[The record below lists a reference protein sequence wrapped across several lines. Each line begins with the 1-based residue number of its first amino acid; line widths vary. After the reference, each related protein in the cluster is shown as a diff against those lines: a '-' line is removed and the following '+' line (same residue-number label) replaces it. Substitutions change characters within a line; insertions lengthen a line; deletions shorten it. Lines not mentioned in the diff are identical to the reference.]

1 MIAHGKWECGVHL
14 LTGVALAWLGAGQL
28 GAQNAVD
35 PILGSIRQLE
45 DKSDPK
51 CHATASRLENFMF
64 GTPLTDAVRFQK
76 NGYLKEF
83 IRGAWAR
90 ASELAREQNATEID
104 AAVMTKAFASEPEV
118 VEEKGEFVV
127 KTSPAP
133 IRIGSRD
140 KRQYSSVAYA
150 LRAILAV
157 QQEASLSEGRLSLVP
172 LKPEAVAAL
181 KERADI
187 YVLALLNLADRHARK
202 EVRFE
207 IGPGDMEQGWKEL
220 GLTGTPAPKS
230 GPSKTGKD
238 SLLRAVITQ
247 KVASFAAYNQ
257 VSNELF
263 VRNLQ
268 VYFAKRRW
276 PETAEQGK
284 QVKDFF
290 VNAVV
295 GFGAALYEAAQ
306 ERARTRG
313 DTLVREEDVFDAVQ
327 RFTPYSVNEY
337 EDVVFFPRLEKERL
351 TIEAYDLDSFRDSG
365 FHWTYL
371 GFALDDM
378 GGKLAIDADPFAA
391 ELLSESIAQ
400 FGVLLLRMAGQ
411 VAIDASQERLSI
423 SAFESAMTEMQR
435 RIVLHGEAPLRK
447 PKEVAI
453 ASSATPRESSTGAR
467 FFSDVT
473 TEAGIQFEH
482 RSSDWLSRLLRG
494 YLTKPDGKGVITIP
508 PAFGGAGLAAEDIDN
523 DGDID
528 LIVLSGA
535 GNRLYL
541 NDGKGVFTDA
551 TATSGL
557 DWRRP
562 DGHPGEPRQPI
573 IADFDNDGIQD
584 VLITYVDDAHRLYM
598 GLGNG
603 RFKDVTDGCALGG
616 QGVVGGPVTVLD
628 VDKDG
633 LLDIYLGYFGDYP
646 RGVLPTLARRNRNGL
661 PNKLFRNLGGMRFE
675 DISEKSG
682 TADRGWAQSV
692 GHTDFDGDGWQDIIV
707 GNDFGVNVYYRNRHD
722 GTFEDVAE
730 KMGASKPSFTMGI
743 GIADLNRDGIPDIY
757 IANIVTMNKDQKYV
771 LPTEDTVQTFDLRK
785 LANMRVVEAND
796 LFISTRG
803 ASGLP
808 RYELSNLVDRGYSS
822 TGWSWG
828 ADFFDFDHDGDED
841 LYVLNGM
848 NDFNVYGRENPY
860 YTDPHS
866 DQKVAVTFPPS
877 QREKNVLFIND
888 AGRFQDAS
896 DQSGLDILSN
906 SRSAAYFDF
915 DGDGD
920 LDIAINNYHGPAV
933 LFRNNT
939 NSRAGSWLSIRL
951 TGDPK
956 RGVSRDAIG
965 ATVLV
970 SGEKLKN
977 IWREVHTT
985 TGYLTGHPKEQHFG
999 VGHEKALS
1007 AEVRW
1012 PDGQVQ
1018 RFADVKPGMRYRL
1031 VQGQKLE
1038 ASTPDDPR

>member
-1 MIAHGKWECGVHL
+1 MHL
-14 LTGVALAWLGAGQL
+14 LAGVALAWLGAGTL
-28 GAQNAVD
+28 RAQVAPTPD
-35 PILGSIRQLE
+35 PIIGSIRQLE

-64 GTPLTDAVRFQK
+64 GTPLTDAVRFRK
-76 NGYLKEF
+76 NEYLKEF
-83 IRGAWAR
+83 IRRAWVLASKLAR
-90 ASELAREQNATEID
+90 AQQVAEID
-104 AAVMTKAFASEPEV
+104 ATVMANSFASDPEV
-118 VEEKGEFVV
+118 AEEKGDFLVRI
-127 KTSPAP
+127 SPVP

-157 QQEASLSEGRLSLVP
+157 QQEASLSEGRLSLLP
-172 LKPEAVAAL
+172 LKPEAVVAL

-187 YVLALLNLADRHARK
+187 YMLALLNLADRHARK
-202 EVRFE
+202 DVRFE
-207 IGPGDMEQGWKEL
+207 IGSGDLEQGWKEL
-220 GLTGTPAPKS
+220 GLTGSPAPKS
-230 GPSKTGKD
+230 GPSRTGKD
-238 SLLRAVITQ
+238 SLLRAIITQ
-247 KVASFAAYNQ
+247 KVASFAAYNEI
-257 VSNELF
+257 SNELF

-276 PETAEQGK
+276 PETAEEGK

-290 VNAVV
+290 AKAVV
-295 GFGAALYEAAQ
+295 GFAAALYETAQ
-306 ERARTRG
+306 DHARNRA
-313 DTLVREEDVFDAVQ
+313 DTLVREQDVFDAVQ

-337 EDVVFFPRLEKERL
+337 EDVIFFPRLEKGRL

-365 FHWTYL
+365 LHWTYL

-411 VAIDASQERLSI
+411 VAIDASAERLSI
-423 SAFESAMTEMQR
+423 PAFESAMVEMQR
-435 RIVLHGEAPLRK
+435 HIDLHGKVPLQK
-447 PKEVAI
+447 TK
-453 ASSATPRESSTGAR
+453 
-467 FFSDVT
+467 
-473 TEAGIQFEH
+473 EAGIVSSAAAHDSSTEGKYFTDVTAEAGIHFEH

-508 PAFGGAGLAAEDIDN
+508 PAFGGSGIAAEDINN
-523 DGDID
+523 DGYVD
-528 LIVLSGA
+528 LLILSGT

-541 NDGKGVFTDA
+541 NDGKGHFTDV
-551 TATSGL
+551 TAGSGL

-584 VLITYVDDAHRLYM
+584 ILITYVDDAHRLYQ

-603 RFKDVTDGCALGG
+603 RFKDVTAECGLGG
-616 QGVVGGPVTVLD
+616 EGLVGGPATVLD

-633 LLDIYLGYFGDYP
+633 LLDIYIGYFGDYLH
-646 RGVLPTLARRNRNGL
+646 GVLPTLARRNRTGQ

-682 TADRGWAQSV
+682 TADRGWAQAV

-722 GTFEDVAE
+722 GTFEDVSE
-730 KMGASKPSFTMGI
+730 KMGTAKPSFTMGI

-757 IANIVTMNKDQKYV
+757 ITNIVTMNKDQKYV

-796 LFISTRG
+796 LFISTPG
-803 ASGLP
+803 TNGLP
-808 RYELSNLVDRGYSS
+808 HYELSKLVERGYTS
-822 TGWSWG
+822 TGWAWG

-848 NDFNVYGRENPY
+848 NDYNVYGQGNPY
-860 YTDPHS
+860 YTDPLN
-866 DQKVAVTFPPS
+866 DKKVTISFPPS
-877 QREKNVLFIND
+877 HRERNVLFINEG
-888 AGRFQDAS
+888 GRFQAAGA
-896 DQSGLDILSN
+896 QSGLDILSN

-920 LDIAINNYHGPAV
+920 LDVAINNFHDPAF

-939 NSRAGSWLSIRL
+939 NSKAGSWLSIRL
-951 TGDPK
+951 VGDVR

-965 ATVLV
+965 ATILV
-970 SGEKLKN
+970 SGEKLRN
-977 IWREVHTT
+977 IWREVHSTS
-985 TGYLTGHPKEQHFG
+985 GYLTVHPKEQHFG
-999 VGHEKALS
+999 VGQEKAL
-1007 AEVRW
+1007 AVEVRW

-1018 RFADVKPGMRYRL
+1018 HFADVKPAMRYRL
-1031 VQGQKLE
+1031 VQGGKLE
-1038 ASTPDDPR
+1038 PFHAGR